1 MKKRLALLALLF
13 ILGFILSYYFG
24 MLPFVSENKL
34 INTTNNSSIDLLQG
48 DRVSLFEGYNF
59 NEEDYSFY
67 IVFSS
72 REKIKFSRVLFTNQ
86 KTVLNQIKEAFD
98 FTYSGGDMATCES
111 YLYLK
116 KADKIVL
123 KVGITFDEALGVQ
136 SGKYGWLE
144 FKDNK
149 KLRVV
154 LKQLESVYY
163 PYVKL

>member
-1 MKKRLALLALLF
+1 MKKRLTLLAFLF
-13 ILGFILSYYFG
+13 LLGFIFSYYFG
-24 MLPFVSENKL
+24 VFPFVNENKL
-34 INTTNNSSIDLLQG
+34 INTTDNSSIDLLQG

-72 REKIKFSRVLFTNQ
+72 KEKIRFSRVLFTN
-86 KTVLNQIKEAFD
+86 KKEVLNQIKEAFD

-116 KADKIVL
+116 KADKTVL
-123 KVGITFDEALGVQ
+123 KVGIAFDETVGVQ
-136 SGKYGWLE
+136 SGRYGWLE

-149 KLRVV
+149 KLEIV

-163 PYVKL
+163 PFLKL